1 MPCMALCLAPAP
13 VASSV
18 LPAALSTASPDISTL
33 RKRMTGMLELT
44 ARLCCS
50 RLPASCAEMARCAGR
65 SLKALARVG
74 ACSSL
79 MSRGVDAALRNAT
92 CRRPRPGN
100 SLVYVLQTVC
110 VLCTCDEVCSRHSC
124 CWLQRSRQPQPTHLY
139 CDPALGGTL
148 QVQDAVAL
156 SLAADGSGAP
166 DCGATAG

>member
-1 MPCMALCLAPAP
+1 
-13 VASSV
+13 
-18 LPAALSTASPDISTL
+18 
-33 RKRMTGMLELT
+33 MTGTLELT

-50 RLPASCAEMARCAGR
+50 RLLASCAEMARCAGR

-92 CRRPRPGN
+92 CRVQGRETVKCMSCKP
-100 SLVYVLQTVC
+100 YVLDAHVMRCAGVQAQLLLAAAVK
-110 VLCTCDEVCSRHSC
+110 
-124 CWLQRSRQPQPTHLY
+124 QQQPTHLH

-166 DCGATAG
+166 DCATAG